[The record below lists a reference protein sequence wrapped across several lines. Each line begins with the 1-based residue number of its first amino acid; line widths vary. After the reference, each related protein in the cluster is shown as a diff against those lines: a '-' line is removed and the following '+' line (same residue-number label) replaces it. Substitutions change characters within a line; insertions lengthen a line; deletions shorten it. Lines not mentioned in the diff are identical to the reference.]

1 MSRFGWKINKSVGK
15 VRGSETRQLRACVI
29 DNIKAGYTDR
39 KIAKE
44 LFEAGVTLR
53 EMATALRLELRNSR

>member
-1 MSRFGWKINKSVGK
+1 MRYGWKINKSVGK
-15 VRGSETRQLRACVI
+15 VRGSETRQLVAAVK

-44 LFEAGVTLR
+44 LLAAGVTMR